1 MTRKHGHPPEP
12 SESPN
17 AGEPTPQDSAAEPGK
32 GTERP
37 EYRDLVDQL
46 QRLAA
51 EYANYQKRMDQRLA
65 EEHQHGAGRL
75 AIDILPAL
83 DNLERALAAA
93 EAGTDPDAFLPG
105 VRVAHEELLAALRKH
120 GVMPIEAVGR
130 PFDPHVHEAIA
141 HLPSEDQPE
150 GHVLEESRKGYRM
163 GDRTIR
169 PSRVAV
175 SRGPSGRQASR
186 SPGLGADEPGPMKSE
201 MTAGSDA
208 SPHTGRTAE
217 AENKE
222 SEGSSPDE
230 GEEPYADV

>member
-1 MTRKHGHPPEP
+1 MTRKHGHPSQPP
-12 SESPN
+12 ESPK
-17 AGEPTPQDSAAEPGK
+17 AGEPTPQASGAEPVK
-32 GTERP
+32 VTERP

-51 EYANYQKRMDQRLA
+51 EYANYQKRMDRRLA

-75 AIDILPAL
+75 AMDILPAL

-93 EAGTDPDAFLPG
+93 ETGAGPDVFLSG
-105 VRVAHEELLAALRKH
+105 VRVAREELLAALRKH

-130 PFDPHVHEAIA
+130 PFDPHVHEAVA

-150 GHVLEESRKGYRM
+150 GRVLEESRKGYRM

-175 SRGPSGRQASR
+175 SS
-186 SPGLGADEPGPMKSE
+186 GPMKPE
-201 MTAGSDA
+201 TPAGSDA
-208 SPHTGRTAE
+208 SPE
-217 AENKE
+217 AENKDA
-222 SEGSSPDE
+222 EGSSPDE
-230 GEEPYADV
+230 

>member
-1 MTRKHGHPPEP
+1 MTRKYGHPPEP
-12 SESPN
+12 SEPPK
-17 AGEPTPQDSAAEPGK
+17 AGEPTPPASGAEPVK
-32 GTERP
+32 VTERP
-37 EYRDLVDQL
+37 ECRDLVDQL

-51 EYANYQKRMDQRLA
+51 EYANYQKRMDRRLA

-75 AIDILPAL
+75 AIDILPAM

-93 EAGTDPDAFLPG
+93 EAGASPEAFLRG

-130 PFDPHVHEAIA
+130 PFDPHVHEAVA
-141 HLPSEDQPE
+141 HVPSEDQPE

-169 PSRVAV
+169 ASRVAV
-175 SRGPSGRQASR
+175 SRGP
-186 SPGLGADEPGPMKSE
+186 MKPE
-201 MTAGSDA
+201 MPAESDA

-217 AENKE
+217 AENKDADPL
-222 SEGSSPDE
+222 G
-230 GEEPYADV
+230 GE

>member
-1 MTRKHGHPPEP
+1 MTRKHGHPQEP
-12 SESPN
+12 SEPPK
-17 AGEPTPQDSAAEPGK
+17 AGEPTPQAPGAEPGK
-32 GTERP
+32 GTETP

-51 EYANYQKRMDQRLA
+51 EYANYQKRMDRRLA

-83 DNLERALAAA
+83 DNLDRALAAA
-93 EAGTDPDAFLPG
+93 EAGTEPDVFLQG
-105 VRVAHEELLAALRKH
+105 VRVAREELLAALRKH
-120 GVMPIEAVGR
+120 GVTPIEAVGR

-141 HLPSEDQPE
+141 HLPSEDRPE

-186 SPGLGADEPGPMKSE
+186 LVEPAGLGADEPGPMKSE
-201 MTAGSDA
+201 MPAGSDA
-208 SPHTGRTAE
+208 SPE
-217 AENKE
+217 AENKDA
-222 SEGSSPDE
+222 EGSSPDE
-230 GEEPYADV
+230 